1 MATLIERQI
10 DDWEKRGVIDAGVA
24 SALRGDIGATLAA
37 GAGKGN
43 AKAARRFSFFQVV
56 AFFAAISIAAA
67 ILIFIAANW
76 EYVPR
81 IARAG
86 GVMAVIVAG
95 YLGGALV
102 HSRYGLRRRVIEEAC
117 YLVGGAA
124 FIGGVALI
132 GQMYHISG
140 DERDAAL
147 LYAAG
152 LGLSGFAVRS
162 LALVAAAAGWMV
174 YWQIDGPNAETI
186 LSLQFVV
193 FVLSIGA
200 GIGFATMM
208 KSVWLR
214 RICYVAGVIGLLPII
229 GHYFIEALRWLAD
242 TYEAIPVNLR
252 ISVWLIVLLVAA
264 LALIMG
270 RFRPNLIEGVPIF
283 SAKRAGRQFALGLL
297 ALAFLHG
304 ELSDDA
310 GLIVVSSLAV
320 LYVLIALYSYGR
332 DRQAIRYISY
342 VVFVGEILV
351 VYGET
356 VYSMLGTSGFFL
368 ALGMVLAVIA
378 FAVYRLERR
387 WKARG
392 KGEKAVA

>member
-10 DDWEKRGVIDAGVA
+10 DDWEKRGVIGADVA
-24 SALRGDIGATLAA
+24 SALRDDIGATLAA
-37 GAGKGN
+37 GASKGN
-43 AKAARRFSFFQVV
+43 PKAARRFSFFQVV

-76 EYVPR
+76 DFVPR
-81 IARAG
+81 LARAG
-86 GVMAVIVAG
+86 GVMALIVAG
-95 YLGGALV
+95 YLAGALV
-102 HSRYGLRRRVIEEAC
+102 HARYGLRRRIIEEAC

-140 DERDAAL
+140 DERAAAL

-174 YWQIDGPNAETI
+174 YWQVDGPHADTI

-200 GIGFATMM
+200 GIGFATLM
-208 KSVWLR
+208 KSAWLR
-214 RICYVAGVIGLLPII
+214 RILYVAGVIGLLPII
-229 GHYFIEALRWLAD
+229 GHYLIEALEWLAD
-242 TYEAIPVNLR
+242 TYDAIPVNLR
-252 ISVWLIVLLVAA
+252 ISVWFAVLFAAAAALIV
-264 LALIMG
+264 G
-270 RFRPNLIEGVPIF
+270 RFTPKSVEGLPVF
-283 SAKRAGRQFALGLL
+283 TSKRAGRQFALGLL
-297 ALAFLHG
+297 AIAFLHG

-310 GLIVVSSLAV
+310 GLIVVSSFAV
-320 LYVLIALYSYGR
+320 LFVLVALYSYGR

-342 VVFVGEILV
+342 VVFAGEILV
-351 VYGET
+351 VYGAT

-368 ALGMVLAVIA
+368 ALGLVLAVVA

-387 WKARG
+387 WKARVRT
-392 KGEKAVA
+392 EKAHA

>member
-10 DDWEKRGVIDAGVA
+10 DDWEKRGVIDADVA

-37 GAGKGN
+37 GERKGTP
-43 AKAARRFSFFQVV
+43 KASRRFSFFQVV

-76 EYVPR
+76 DYVPR

-86 GVMAVIVAG
+86 GVMALIVAG

-102 HSRYGLRRRVIEEAC
+102 NARYGLRRRIIEEAC
-117 YLVGGAA
+117 YLLGGAA
-124 FIGGVALI
+124 FVGGVALI

-152 LGLSGFAVRS
+152 LGFSGFAVRS
-162 LALVAAAAGWMV
+162 LALAAAAAGWMV
-174 YWQIDGPNAETI
+174 YWQIDGPNADTI
-186 LSLQFVV
+186 LSLEFLLFAV
-193 FVLSIGA
+193 SIGA
-200 GIGFATMM
+200 GIGFASFM
-208 KSVWLR
+208 KSAWLR
-214 RICYVAGVIGLLPII
+214 RIYYVAGVIGVLPII
-229 GHYFIEALRWLAD
+229 GNYLLEALEWLAG
-242 TYEAIPVNLR
+242 TYDAIPVNLR
-252 ISVWLIVLLVAA
+252 ISVWLFVLLAAA
-264 LALIMG
+264 LALVVG
-270 RFRPNLIEGVPIF
+270 RFRPTLFSGVPVF
-283 SAKRAGRQFALGLL
+283 SSRRAGRQFALGLL
-297 ALAFLHG
+297 AIAFLHG

-310 GLIVVSSLAV
+310 GLIVVSSLSV
-320 LYVLIALYSYGR
+320 LYVLIALYCYGR

-342 VVFVGEILV
+342 VVFAGEILV

-368 ALGMVLAVIA
+368 ALGLVLAVVA
-378 FAVYRLERR
+378 FAVYRLERL

-392 KGEKAVA
+392 KREKTDA

>member
-10 DDWEKRGVIDAGVA
+10 DDWEKRGVIDAEVA
-24 SALRGDIGATLAA
+24 SALRGDIGATLEA
-37 GAGKGN
+37 GARKGTQ
-43 AKAARRFSFFQVV
+43 KAARRFSFFQVV

-76 EYVPR
+76 DYVPR

-102 HSRYGLRRRVIEEAC
+102 HARYGLRRRIIEEAC

-162 LALVAAAAGWMV
+162 LALVAVAAGWMV
-174 YWQIDGPNAETI
+174 YWQVDGPNADTI

-193 FVLSIGA
+193 FALSIGA
-200 GIGFATMM
+200 GIGFATLM
-208 KSVWLR
+208 KSAWLR
-214 RICYVAGVIGLLPII
+214 RIWYVAGAIGVLPIV
-229 GHYFIEALRWLAD
+229 GHYFLEALEWLVD
-242 TYEAIPVNLR
+242 TYDAIPVTLR
-252 ISVWLIVLLVAA
+252 ISAWLTVLLFAA
-264 LALIMG
+264 LALIVG
-270 RFRPNLIEGVPIF
+270 RFRPTLLERLPVF
-283 SAKRAGRQFALGLL
+283 SSRRAGRQFALGLL
-297 ALAFLHG
+297 AIAFLHG
-304 ELSDDA
+304 ELSDDV

-320 LYVLIALYSYGR
+320 LYVLIALYCYGR

-342 VVFVGEILV
+342 VVFAGEILV

-368 ALGMVLAVIA
+368 ALGVVLAIVA

-392 KGEKAVA
+392 KGRKADA

>member
-10 DDWEKRGVIDAGVA
+10 EDWEKRGVINAEVA

-37 GAGKGN
+37 GASRGN
-43 AKAARRFSFFQVV
+43 PKAARRFSFFQVV

-81 IARAG
+81 LARAG

-95 YLGGALV
+95 YLGGALI
-102 HSRYGLRRRVIEEAC
+102 HTRYGLRRRIIEEAC

-140 DERDAAL
+140 DERAAAL

-174 YWQIDGPNAETI
+174 YWQVDGPNADTV
-186 LSLQFVV
+186 LSLQFLL
-193 FVLSIGA
+193 FVLAIGT
-200 GIGFATMM
+200 GIGFATLM
-208 KSVWLR
+208 KSAWLR
-214 RICYVAGVIGLLPII
+214 RICYVAGVIGLLPIV
-229 GHYFIEALRWLAD
+229 GHYLLETLEWMAD
-242 TYEAIPVNLR
+242 VYDSIPVNLR
-252 ISVWLIVLLVAA
+252 ISIWLIVLLVAA
-264 LALIMG
+264 AALVAG
-270 RFRPNLIEGVPIF
+270 RFMPTSVAGLPIF

-297 ALAFLHG
+297 AIAFLHG

-332 DRQAIRYISY
+332 DRQAIRYVSY
-342 VVFVGEILV
+342 VVFAGEILV

-368 ALGMVLAVIA
+368 ALGLVLAVIA

-392 KGEKAVA
+392 KGVKADA

>member
-10 DDWEKRGVIDAGVA
+10 DDWEKRGVIDADVA
-24 SALRGDIGATLAA
+24 SALRDDIGATLAA
-37 GAGKGN
+37 GERKGIP
-43 AKAARRFSFFQVV
+43 KAVRRFSFFQVV

-76 EYVPR
+76 DYVPR
-81 IARAG
+81 VARAG

-95 YLGGALV
+95 YLCGALV
-102 HSRYGLRRRVIEEAC
+102 RIRYGLRRRIIEEAC
-117 YLVGGAA
+117 YVVGGAA
-124 FIGGVALI
+124 FVGGVALI

-147 LYAAG
+147 LYAMG
-152 LGLSGFAVRS
+152 LGFSGFAVRS
-162 LALVAAAAGWMV
+162 LALAAAAAGWMV
-174 YWQIDGPNAETI
+174 YWQVDGPNADTI
-186 LSLQFVV
+186 LSLQFLLFAV
-193 FVLSIGA
+193 SIGA
-200 GIGFATMM
+200 GIGFAWLM
-208 KSVWLR
+208 KSAWLR
-214 RICYVAGVIGLLPII
+214 RIYYVAGAIGVLPIV
-229 GHYFIEALRWLAD
+229 GHYFLEALEWLAD
-242 TYEAIPVNLR
+242 TYDAIPVNLR
-252 ISVWLIVLLVAA
+252 ISVWLIVLLAAAVALVA
-264 LALIMG
+264 G
-270 RFRPNLIEGVPIF
+270 RFKPTLVARLPVF
-283 SAKRAGRQFALGLL
+283 SSRRAGRQFALGLL
-297 ALAFLHG
+297 AIAFLHG

-320 LYVLIALYSYGR
+320 LYVLIALYCYGR

-342 VVFVGEILV
+342 VVFAGEVVV

-368 ALGMVLAVIA
+368 ALGLVLAVVA

-392 KGEKAVA
+392 KGEKADA